1 MQKGMMKMSVGDRLT
16 FNAQHPEGGAI
27 FKTSAVVEIM
37 CDKFCVLNNGKYR
50 FCAFYRDLKQGNVIV
65 L

>member
-1 MQKGMMKMSVGDRLT
+1 MAIGDRLT
-16 FNAQHPEGGAI
+16 FIAQHPEGGAI

-50 FCAFYRDLKQGNVIV
+50 FCAFYRDLKRGNVIV

>member
-1 MQKGMMKMSVGDRLT
+1 MAIGDRLT

-37 CDKFCVLNNGKYR
+37 RDKFCVLNNGKYR
-50 FCAFYRDLKQGNVIV
+50 FCAFYSDLKRGNVIV

>member
-1 MQKGMMKMSVGDRLT
+1 MAEGDRLT
-16 FNAQHPEGGAI
+16 FIAQHPEGGAI

-50 FCAFYRDLKQGNVIV
+50 FCALYNDLKCGRVIV

>member
-1 MQKGMMKMSVGDRLT
+1 MAIGDRLT
-16 FNAQHPEGGAI
+16 FVSQHPEGGAI
-27 FKTSAVVEIM
+27 FQTSAVVEIM

-50 FCAFYRDLKQGNVIV
+50 FCALYEDLKHGRVIV